1 MRIINTGNVYRVFD
15 DSLKTYDRFPVQSYI
30 VRFDKMQGFYLEKYT
45 DLEVNEE
52 KVYGVHNEKVKKV
65 FDAFQSFERN
75 LGVILSGAKG
85 IGKSLFARMLSIKAV
100 ENGYPLI
107 VVDRFIPGIASY
119 LESIEQEV
127 VVLFDE
133 FDKTFGEV
141 KVSENQATPQSTLL
155 SLFDGVS
162 GGKKLFVVTCNELRY
177 LNDFLINRPGRFH
190 YHFRFSYPTSSEIR
204 EYLTDKLSEEYYS
217 EINNVV
223 AFAQKVDLNYDCLRA
238 IAFELNRGLK
248 FSDAIADMNI
258 INTEYTPTYRINLSW
273 ENGLSAHG
281 KEQIDLFDDEWETDI
296 WLEDNSGREFVR
308 VSFCAT
314 DAKFSPELGGY
325 VVPNDCLN
333 VIYDNHESYKELVK
347 SAKASQVK
355 YLLLK
360 RQLGRNIHYAA

>member
-15 DSLKTYDRFPVQSYI
+15 DSLKTYDRFPAQSYI
-30 VRFDKMQGFYLEKYT
+30 VRFDQMQGFYLEKYT
-45 DLEVNEE
+45 DLEVKEE
-52 KVYGVHNEKVKKV
+52 RVYGVHEEKVKKV

-100 ENGYPLI
+100 KNGYPLI

-141 KVSENQATPQSTLL
+141 KISENQATPQSSLL

-162 GGKKLFVVTCNELRY
+162 GGKKLFIVTCNELRH

-204 EYLTDKLSEEYYS
+204 EYLSDKLSEEYYG
-217 EINNVV
+217 EIESVV
-223 AFAQKVDLNYDCLRA
+223 SFAQKVDLNYDCLRA

-248 FSDAIADMNI
+248 FSDAISDMNI
-258 INTEYTPTYRINLSW
+258 VNTESTPTYRLNLIW
-273 ENGLSAHG
+273 ENGLSAHC
-281 KEQIDLFDDEWETDI
+281 KRQIDLFDPDYEVTA
-296 WLEDNSGREFVR
+296 WLADNSGKEFAEVT
-308 VSFCAT
+308 FCPS
-314 DAKFSPELGGY
+314 DAKFVTELGGY
-325 VVPNDCLN
+325 IVPGDC
-333 VIYDNHESYKELVK
+333 IRMRYDKDDYYKELVEQ
-347 SAKASQVK
+347 AEGSQIK
-355 YLLLK
+355 YLVLK
-360 RQLGRNIHYAA
+360 RQFGRDIHYAA